1 MREESSATTSATFG
15 ECGVCGSSTPP
26 ASSKVKRQ
34 SLDLWAAG
42 GGVLLT
48 YLPAIAAS
56 PLGPDPPDLLCV
68 CVIAHADE
76 GRRASRAPPGPY
88 ATYIRA
94 IIEAGT
100 PRYGSTGGAS
110 VLKAAVP
117 IPVPLAAWVPPC
129 VGDSTRVTGAAH

>member
-1 MREESSATTSATFG
+1 MRCVRKLDPARELKGQTSKL
-15 ECGVCGSSTPP
+15 GS
-26 ASSKVKRQ
+26 VGG
-34 SLDLWAAG
+34 G